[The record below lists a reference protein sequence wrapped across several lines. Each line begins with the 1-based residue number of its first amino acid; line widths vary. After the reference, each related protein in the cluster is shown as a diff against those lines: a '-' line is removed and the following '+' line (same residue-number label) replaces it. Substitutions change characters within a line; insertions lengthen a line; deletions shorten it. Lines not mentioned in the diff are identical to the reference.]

1 MRKEKTRFA
10 ESLPDFIQ
18 DMEARRET
26 SREISRKLVD
36 IKKYW
41 QAMLKIP
48 EIAEKAKDI
57 DVACEYELLIADID
71 MKITDVQSM
80 PLPAAEKAK
89 LIADWKEI
97 RRQVQV
103 NGEKLV
109 EAVDYFPC
117 GYLSIENNSPESVT
131 IKPIDRQQLEEE
143 GATIAVPQEAKELY
157 EQFMKVVRAA
167 EEWENYQYAHNL
179 NIRDFVST
187 YTHISS
193 AEDFAKNWL
202 KGTWKRL
209 NYQH

>member
-26 SREISRKLVD
+26 SREISRKLADV
-36 IKKYW
+36 KKYW
-41 QAMLKIP
+41 QAMQNIP
-48 EIAEKAKDI
+48 EIAEKTKDI
-57 DVACEYELLIADID
+57 DVACEYEFLIEEID
-71 MKITDVQSM
+71 KKIADVQSM

-89 LIADWKEI
+89 LIADWTEI
-97 RRQVQV
+97 RRLIQV
-103 NGEKLV
+103 NGGKLV
-109 EAVDYFPC
+109 EAADYFPG
-117 GYLSIENNSPESVT
+117 GYLSIENNDPESVT

-202 KGTWKRL
+202 KGTWKRF
-209 NYQH
+209 NYNH